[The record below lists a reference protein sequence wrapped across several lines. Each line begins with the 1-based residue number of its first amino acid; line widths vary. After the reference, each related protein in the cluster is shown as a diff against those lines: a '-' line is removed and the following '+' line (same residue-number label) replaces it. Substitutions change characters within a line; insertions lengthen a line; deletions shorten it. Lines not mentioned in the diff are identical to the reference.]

1 MRYPLAENEKESIT
15 SKTGKKFT
23 DITLDEVMKDHVAPD
38 DIKISREI
46 LRAQGQ
52 VALEADNQPME
63 KNFERA
69 AELVDVPDDVILKM
83 YDKLR
88 PNRSTKLELVM
99 MAQEL
104 LEKYNA
110 KNCARLVMEAAEV
123 YEKRGI
129 RHERHGRKCLF
140 RKKRA
145 EAGHEPDR
153 ARDL

>member
-1 MRYPLAENEKESIT
+1 MQYPLGKHEKERIT
-15 SKTGKKFT
+15 SKTGMKLT
-23 DITLDEVMKDHVAPD
+23 DITLDEVMKNHISAD
-38 DIKISREI
+38 DIKISREM
-46 LRAQGQ
+46 LKAQGQ
-52 VALEADNQPME
+52 VAKEAGNDPME

-69 AELVDVPDDVILKM
+69 AELVDVPDEIILKM

-110 KNCARLVMEAAEV
+110 KNCAKLVIEAAEV

-129 RHERHGRKCLF
+129 LR
-140 RKKRA
+140 
-145 EAGHEPDR
+145 
-153 ARDL
+153 

>member
-1 MRYPLAENEKESIT
+1 MQYPLGEHEKERIT
-15 SKTGKKFT
+15 SKTGRKLT
-23 DITLDEVMKDHVAPD
+23 DITLDAVMKNRISAD
-38 DIKISREI
+38 DIKISQEM
-46 LRAQGQ
+46 LKAQGQ
-52 VALEADNQPME
+52 VAKDNGNDPMQ

-88 PNRSTKLELVM
+88 PHRSTKLELVL

-110 KNCARLVMEAAEV
+110 RNCARLVMEAAEV

-129 RHERHGRKCLF
+129 L
-140 RKKRA
+140 
-145 EAGHEPDR
+145 
-153 ARDL
+153 L